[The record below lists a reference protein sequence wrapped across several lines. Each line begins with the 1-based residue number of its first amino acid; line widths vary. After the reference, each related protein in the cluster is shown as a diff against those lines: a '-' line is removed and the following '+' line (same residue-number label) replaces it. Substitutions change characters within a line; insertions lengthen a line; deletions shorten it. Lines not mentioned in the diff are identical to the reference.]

1 MGRKRKTAD
10 ISAQS
15 FRHRLALLCKAKNKS
30 IKQLHEEG
38 GVVPRHTRDIIARG
52 SNPTFR
58 LIQRLV
64 EPQGLSVACFVGDIK
79 TLVIT
84 LRKEKENDSQIMGN
98 DLQSTG
104 RTI

>member
-10 ISAQS
+10 ITALS
-15 FRHRLALLCKAKNKS
+15 FRHRLALLCKAKGKTL
-30 IKQLHEEG
+30 KQIHEEG

-52 SNPTFR
+52 RNPTFR
-58 LIQRLV
+58 LIRRLV

-84 LRKEKENDSQIMGN
+84 LKKEKNNEDKNMGYG
-98 DLQSTG
+98 L
-104 RTI
+104 R